1 MTKYMWRI
9 HDMGGDHWVRG
20 SVEAAHAL
28 ARKMVTEEPECAGCG
43 QEVIVYKWAGVTG
56 GPQSQYFYRHHY
68 VYRRG
73 QDPVKVIQADGR
85 GIEVPWEG
93 GEDC

>member
-9 HDMGGDHWVRG
+9 RDAGGGHWVRG

-28 ARKMVTEEPECAGCG
+28 ARKIITDEPEHPGNG
-43 QEVIVYKWAGVTG
+43 QEVIVCKYAGIRRGQFYTDH
-56 GPQSQYFYRHHY
+56 FYR
-68 VYRRG
+68 YRRG
-73 QDPVKVIQADGR
+73 QEPVKVIEADGR
-85 GIEVPWEG
+85 RIEVPWEG